1 MPFFISRDDITT
13 MKTDAIVNAG
23 NQELRRGGGVCGAI
37 FKAAGAEEME
47 KVLQGL
53 RPIDTGDAVATPG
66 FALPARYVIHT
77 AGPIYHGKKEEREL
91 LASCYRNSLLLAE
104 KMHLASIAFPLIS
117 SGIYGYPLEE
127 AEQVALDAIL
137 NFLETHDMTV
147 YLVILKER
155 ARKDMVYSRLSY
167 FLKSHEDMEAS
178 FGISVS
184 SKAPTVERDVLCIDA
199 LQDEAPAHRTRRRKK
214 GRSKALVHDL
224 PLSASEPIPDEFLRP
239 EESFSHA
246 LLRMIDEKG
255 LTDPEVY
262 KGANLDRKLFS
273 KIRSN
278 ENYKP
283 RKNTIL
289 ALAVS
294 MDLSVEET
302 ENLLEKAGYTL
313 SRSLTGDLI
322 VLFYLQRGKT
332 DIYEIN
338 EALFH
343 FHQPQLGSAL

>member
-47 KVLQGL
+47 KALQGL

-77 AGPIYHGKKEEREL
+77 AGPIYHKKKEEREL

-117 SGIYGYPLEE
+117 SGIYGYPVEE

-137 NFLETHDMTV
+137 SFLETHDMTV

-155 ARKDMVYSRLSY
+155 SRKDMVYSRLSY

-178 FGISVS
+178 FGISVP
-184 SKAPTVERDVLCIDA
+184 SK
-199 LQDEAPAHRTRRRKK
+199 APAHRTRRRKK
-214 GRSKALVHDL
+214 GRSKAPVHDL
-224 PLSASEPIPDEFLRP
+224 PLPASEPIPDEFLRP

-322 VLFYLQRGKT
+322 VLFYLQRGKP

>member
-47 KVLQGL
+47 KALQGL
-53 RPIDTGDAVATPG
+53 RPIDTGDAMATPG

-117 SGIYGYPLEE
+117 SGIYGYPVEK

-137 NFLETHDMTV
+137 SFLETHDMTV
-147 YLVILKER
+147 YLVIPKER

-184 SKAPTVERDVLCIDA
+184 SKAP
-199 LQDEAPAHRTRRRKK
+199 AHRTRRRKK
-214 GRSKALVHDL
+214 GRSKAPVHDL
-224 PLSASEPIPDEFLRP
+224 PLPVSEPIPDEFLRP

-322 VLFYLQRGKT
+322 VLFYLQRGKP

>member
-1 MPFFISRDDITT
+1 

-37 FKAAGAEEME
+37 FKAAGAEKME
-47 KVLQGL
+47 KALQGL
-53 RPIDTGDAVATPG
+53 GPIDTGDAVATPG

-117 SGIYGYPLEE
+117 SGIYGYPVEE

-137 NFLETHDMTV
+137 SFLETHDMTV

-178 FGISVS
+178 FGISVP
-184 SKAPTVERDVLCIDA
+184 SKAPAVERDVLCMDA
-199 LQDEAPAHRTRRRKK
+199 LQDEAPAHRTR
-214 GRSKALVHDL
+214 
-224 PLSASEPIPDEFLRP
+224 
-239 EESFSHA
+239 
-246 LLRMIDEKG
+246 RMIDEKG

-322 VLFYLQRGKT
+322 VLFYLQRGKP